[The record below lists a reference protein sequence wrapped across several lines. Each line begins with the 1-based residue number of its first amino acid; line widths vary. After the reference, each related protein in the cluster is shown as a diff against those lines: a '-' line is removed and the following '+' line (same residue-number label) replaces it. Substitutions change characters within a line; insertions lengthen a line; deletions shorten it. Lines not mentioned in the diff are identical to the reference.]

1 MAPETDPP
9 FRRIAADLR
18 RRITTGELAPGA
30 RVPSNRRLAQD
41 WGVALATATKALT
54 VLRSEGLV
62 EARPRVGTVV
72 AAAAPVTTIHSPQ
85 PASPDGELSRERL
98 VAAAL
103 GIADAE
109 GLAALSMRAVAAR
122 LGVAPMTAYRY
133 VTSKDELVLLA
144 ADAAFGEAGYP
155 ADPPAGWRPRLELGA
170 RTLWSLFRRHPWLA
184 ELGPVTRPLLLPNLL
199 THAEWALA
207 ALDGHGLPAA
217 TILDIHVLFY
227 SYIEGLAANLE
238 REARAQAATGLTGDQ
253 WTDTRFATFDTRAA
267 AARFPVFTRLTAE
280 LDEGYDLDLDTLFE
294 SGLGTL
300 LDGLAPRIEGT
311 AGRS

>member
-18 RRITTGELAPGA
+18 RRISTGELAPGA

-72 AAAAPVTTIHSPQ
+72 AAAPTAASTAQPMSPE
-85 PASPDGELSRERL
+85 GELSRERL
-98 VAAAL
+98 IAAAQ

-217 TILDIHVLFY
+217 TVLDIHVLFY

-267 AARFPVFTRLTAE
+267 TARFPVFTRLTAE

-294 SGLGTL
+294 SGLSTL
-300 LDGLAPRIEGT
+300 LDGLAPRIEGR
-311 AGRS
+311 A

>member
-1 MAPETDPP
+1 M
-9 FRRIAADLR
+9 
-18 RRITTGELAPGA
+18 
-30 RVPSNRRLAQD
+30 
-41 WGVALATATKALT
+41 
-54 VLRSEGLV
+54 LRSEGLV

-72 AAAAPVTTIHSPQ
+72 AAAPVPAGPAAAPR
-85 PASPDGELSRERL
+85 PASPEGELSRERL
-98 VAAAL
+98 IAAAL
-103 GIADAE
+103 EIADTE

-122 LGVAPMTAYRY
+122 LGAAPMSAYRY

-155 ADPPAGWRPRLELGA
+155 ADPPTGWRPRLELGA

-184 ELGPVTRPLLLPNLL
+184 ELGSVTRPLLLPNLL

-217 TILDIHVLFY
+217 TVLDIHVLLY

-253 WTDTRFATFDTRAA
+253 WTDTRFAAFDTRTA

-280 LDEGYDLDLDTLFE
+280 LGEGYDLDLDTLFE
-294 SGLGTL
+294 SGLTTL
-300 LDGLAPRIEGT
+300 LDGLAPRIEG
-311 AGRS
+311 AAADR

>member
-18 RRITTGELAPGA
+18 RRITTGELAPGE

-72 AAAAPVTTIHSPQ
+72 ATPVTPAHQ
-85 PASPDGELSRERL
+85 PASPEGELSRERL
-98 VAAAL
+98 IATAL

-122 LGVAPMTAYRY
+122 LGVAPMSAYRY

-155 ADPPAGWRPRLELGA
+155 DDPPTGWRPRLELGA

-217 TILDIHVLFY
+217 TALDIHVLFY

-253 WTDTRFATFDTRAA
+253 WTDTRFAAFDTRAA

-300 LDGLAPRIEGT
+300 LDGLAPRIEG
-311 AGRS
+311 ASGRS